1 MNQQSEYKELAK
13 IIDLVSQQNS
23 LQKKRIRSF
32 IDSQSSEYFKFSENL
47 SSILNHNLMKTE
59 DDKVKAASYYNKMCK
74 DFLSAQI
81 QFKKT
86 GKYPVTDAREA
97 QKNVYNEERVMKYY
111 MIGLLLSYMFWPNH
125 YKLFQFFLNNLP
137 TEKVQSYLEVGV
149 GHGLFTSNMQKLFP
163 GIDTTIIDISQTSI
177 NTAKDVLNAFDIKH
191 DELTFIHG
199 DFLELPSQK
208 RKFDFVIMGEVL
220 EHVNNG
226 LDFMK
231 KTRDLLNPNGTVFLT
246 TAANS
251 PALDH
256 VLHFHNVDEI
266 RKMISDAGLKIL
278 TEVAFAAESIP
289 EKDWEKELV
298 TINYGAILSHK
309 TKQYE

>member
-1 MNQQSEYKELAK
+1 MNAQSEYKELTK
-13 IIDLVSQQNS
+13 IIDLVSQQNQ
-23 LQKKRIRSF
+23 LQKKRIRYF
-32 IDSQSSEYFKFSENL
+32 IEEQSREYFEFSENL
-47 SSILNHNLMKTE
+47 SNILNHKLMRTE
-59 DDKVKAASYYNKMCK
+59 ADRVEAASSYNKMCQ

-86 GKYPVTDAREA
+86 GKYPVTDAKEA
-97 QKNVYNEERVMKYY
+97 QKNVYDEVSVMKYY

-125 YKLFQFFLNNLP
+125 YKLFQFFLKNLP
-137 TEKVQSYLEVGV
+137 KEKIKSYLEVGV
-149 GHGLFTSNMQKLFP
+149 GHGLFTSNMQNFFP

-177 NTAKDVLNAFDIKH
+177 DTAKDVLKAFDIKSN
-191 DELTFIHG
+191 EFTFIHG
-199 DFLELPSQK
+199 DFLELPSQEQ
-208 RKFDFVIMGEVL
+208 KFDFVIMGEVL

-231 KTRDLLNPNGTVFLT
+231 KTKELLSPNGTVFLT

-266 RKMISDAGLKIL
+266 RKMISDAGLRIVK
-278 TEVAFAAESIP
+278 EVAFAAENIP

-298 TINYGAILSHK
+298 TINYGAILSL
-309 TKQYE
+309 